1 MYDIKAELFF
11 SSFRSLVF
19 EMCVCVFHLLGDF
32 FLYLYKH
39 AICKYVKK
47 IKLPSES
54 KSNYTDN
61 CDFCDTNHC
70 CNRSYSVQPLAI
82 IAKKSFFFNYSI
94 VYTMIERR
102 ADFEF
107 NFQDISRLATE
118 RLKYIPRIK
127 RIFVSKSLK

>member
-39 AICKYVKK
+39 AICKYVKELNCLQNRNQITRTIVISVTRITVVIGLIQSTVGNNSKK
-47 IKLPSES
+47 I
-54 KSNYTDN
+54 
-61 CDFCDTNHC
+61 
-70 CNRSYSVQPLAI
+70 
-82 IAKKSFFFNYSI
+82 FFFNYSI